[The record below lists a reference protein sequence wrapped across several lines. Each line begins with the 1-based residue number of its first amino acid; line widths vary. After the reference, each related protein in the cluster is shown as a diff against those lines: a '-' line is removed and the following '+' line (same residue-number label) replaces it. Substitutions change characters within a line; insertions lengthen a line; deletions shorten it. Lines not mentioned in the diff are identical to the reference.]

1 MWVYLLGPILSVM
14 PRRWRRA
21 LPFHQAVPWHSAVI
35 VSGIV
40 EAGVAIFALIYWH
53 SYSVTTWVSRMLDS
67 ALSQSAPTG
76 ITDHEVGFAALII
89 VVTHPLTWLILFF
102 VVEGFVRLCGAFS
115 DTVLGVFPLYLAD
128 KLFAKILGLEAP
140 LPPGAPRFEKSHVAS
155 YVETMRDK
163 VMTSRLTELPDELLL
178 TAANSGELLE
188 IRSSRSK
195 PEWDPPR
202 VVRYEDRYYRLE
214 ESVRGSAPRPFIY
227 KLRRLSAGVPGRT
240 VLVYNP
246 DVVPVIAAR

>member
-1 MWVYLLGPILSVM
+1 MWIYLLAPILSVM
-14 PRRWRRA
+14 PRRWRLA
-21 LPFHQAVPWHSAVI
+21 LPFHQAVRWHAAVI

-40 EAGVAIFALIYWH
+40 ETGVAIFVLIYWY

-76 ITDHEVGFAALII
+76 ITEHEVGFAALII

-102 VVEGFVRLCGAFS
+102 VVEGIVRLCGAFS

-128 KLFAKILGLEAP
+128 RLCSKILGIESP
-140 LPPGAPRFEKSHVAS
+140 LPPGAPRFEKSNVAS

-163 VMTSRLTELPDELLL
+163 IMTARLPELPDELFL
-178 TAANSGELLE
+178 TTTNSGEFLE

-195 PEWDPPR
+195 PDWDPPR

-214 ESVRGSAPRPFIY
+214 ESARGSAPRPFIY
-227 KLRRLSAGVPGRT
+227 KLRRLPAGVPGRA
-240 VLVYNP
+240 VIVYNP